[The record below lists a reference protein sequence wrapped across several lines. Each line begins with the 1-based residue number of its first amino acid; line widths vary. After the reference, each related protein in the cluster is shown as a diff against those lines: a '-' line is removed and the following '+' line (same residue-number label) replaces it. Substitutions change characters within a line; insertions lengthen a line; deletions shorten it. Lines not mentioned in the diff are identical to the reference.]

1 MTIFNHNTMT
11 PAEREL
17 LKKLDQMVMNASDEE
32 LKTIQEID
40 LQTQLDGISFYDA
53 FVNSKYLTNQSIK
66 QETRDF
72 RK

>member
-1 MTIFNHNTMT
+1 MT

-17 LKKLDQMVMNASDEE
+17 LHTLDQMILNASDEE
-32 LKTIQEID
+32 LKKIQEVD

-53 FVNSKYLTNQSIK
+53 FVNSNSMANQSIK
-66 QETRDF
+66 QETRDS